1 MERQDKPNKTVVSAV
16 SGVFQPLYPPQGGHA
31 GMPPKS
37 NSKPN
42 AKAKAKGPGS
52 WLRATLRVTLLTGFV
67 AVLGLSLLTYLWL
80 RELNVFN
87 ITPEQLSLIT
97 AAKPTDNSLVF
108 DRSGHKIGEL
118 FSSYHIN
125 VSYEQ
130 LPKSLVQAILAIED
144 RSFWQHQGFDAK
156 GIARAA
162 YAHLRGS
169 GGNQGAS
176 TLTQQVVRNFLLP
189 SERSM
194 QRKVQEVALAIQLEK
209 VMTKEQIFTVY
220 ANAMF
225 LGNGAYGVGAAAY
238 RYFGK
243 SVESLQPE
251 ESALI
256 AGLFQSPS
264 RYNPTRYGARAKQRQ
279 LQVIKAMVQAKML
292 SSKVGHDLAQRPLV
306 YHEYHPANA
315 ATAPYFIDYVK
326 EQAAKLLGAKGT
338 LGGQGLRIYTTLDDR
353 LQKLAEAGINQSAT
367 QLDQTAQRTAE
378 VKTADGKVSKATL
391 EAALISVDPR
401 TGEILAMVGG
411 RDYHRSQFN
420 RTYQSLRSPGSAFK
434 PVVYAQALQQHWKW
448 SDVIF
453 VSPITIQNYRPHTPD
468 EDFGKETTLLRAF
481 FRSMNTPTV
490 ELGQR
495 LGLNNVLQLAR
506 RFGMR
511 SPLKEEFG
519 TLLGS
524 SDATMLDMARM
535 YSTFANAGKLVEQ
548 VAINR
553 IESSKGEVLYSVP
566 TPAERSLEVV
576 SPQIAFLMTQGM
588 RAVLQMGTGS
598 AAAHLSGVAAGKTGT
613 SNESTDNWFCGY
625 APNLATVVWVGTDEH
640 AQIYGDVTG
649 GKLALPIWDHYMTAA
664 FKTRAPA
671 PFTAPSGIVTNVVH
685 PRYGNVSPGGVRMY
699 FLKGYEPATD
709 SSALE
714 VLSQSEGSGYRDVF
728 IH

>member
-1 MERQDKPNKTVVSAV
+1 MERQDKPIKTVVSAV
-16 SGVFQPLYPPQGGHA
+16 NGVFQPLYPSRGGLA
-31 GMPPKS
+31 GMPPNSKS
-37 NSKPN
+37 NSKS
-42 AKAKAKGPGS
+42 KVKGRSS
-52 WLRATLRVTLLTGFV
+52 WLRATLRVTLLTGLV

-125 VSYEQ
+125 VTYEQ
-130 LPKSLVQAILAIED
+130 IPKSLVQAILAIED
-144 RSFWQHQGFDAK
+144 RSFWKHQGYDAK

-169 GGNQGAS
+169 GGYQGAS

-194 QRKVQEVALAIQLEK
+194 QRKVQEIALAIQLEK

-243 SVESLQPE
+243 SVQSLQPE

-264 RYNPTRYGARAKQRQ
+264 RYNPTRYAARAKQRQ

-292 SSKVGHDLAQRPLV
+292 TAKVGRDLEQRPLV

-326 EQAAKLLGAKGT
+326 EQAVKLLGSKGA

-353 LQKLAEAGINQSAT
+353 LQKLAEAGIHQSAA

-378 VKTADGKVSKATL
+378 VKTADGKVRKATL

-434 PVVYAQALQQHWKW
+434 PVVYAQALRQHWKW

-506 RFGMR
+506 RFGIR

-535 YSTFANAGKLVEQ
+535 YSTFANAGRLVEQ

-553 IESSKGEVLYSVP
+553 IESSTGEVLYSVP
-566 TPAERSLEVV
+566 TAAERSLEVV

-598 AAAHLSGVAAGKTGT
+598 GAAHLSGVAAGKTGT

-649 GKLALPIWDHYMTAA
+649 GKLALPIWDRYMTAA
-664 FKTRAPA
+664 FKARAPE

-714 VLSQSEGSGYRDVF
+714 VLSQSAGSGYRDVF